1 VEMDLSHLCFYGC
14 LCLHSSA
21 AVAPKEMPRKHSLC
35 SVMSARMVVRDRSRC
50 CVLWMLVMLLS
61 ESCSFVIPGD
71 CTVTVTVN
79 L

>member
-1 VEMDLSHLCFYGC
+1 MEMDLTHLCVYGR

-21 AVAPKEMPRKHSLC
+21 AVARKEMSRKQSLC
-35 SVMSARMVVRDRSRC
+35 SGMSARMVVRDGSRC

-61 ESCSFVIPGD
+61 DSRSFVILGD
-71 CTVTVTVN
+71 YSVTVTVN